1 MSYDYIKR
9 TYGLDFRS
17 GERVTHTVT
26 GKSGEVRRAGTS
38 IPAHYVAVR
47 FDGMKHNSPCHPE
60 ELAKDADLPPA
71 PSDIASGEIG
81 S

>member
-9 TYGLDFRS
+9 TYGLDFRA

-26 GKSGEVRRAGTS
+26 GKLGEVRRSGTS

-47 FDGMKHNSPCHPE
+47 FDGMNHNSQCHPE
-60 ELAKDADLPPA
+60 ELIKDATLTAA
-71 PSDIASGEIG
+71 PSDIATGEIG
-81 S
+81 